1 MDRMPNPQIKVGEWL
16 VDPMACTIARGTE
29 VERVDART
37 MRLLVYLA
45 ARPGQV
51 VSIDELL
58 REVLSGVIVTSDS
71 VYQAVTSL
79 RRALGDDT
87 RQPTYIATVPRRGY
101 RMVASVSVPAN
112 ADTAA
117 TTTPATSTPRKRSRV
132 PMMLGVAAIATAAFV
147 AYHYYW
153 KPTEPEHSAASMMPA
168 SIAQSVAVVPFLDL
182 TAGMT
187 HEYLAD
193 GITEE
198 VIGRLS
204 KLPKMRVVA
213 PTTSFYIQGKPI
225 AVTDIARNLGVTYV
239 MDGSVRKSGSTL
251 RVAVRLSRG
260 VDGYVVW
267 SASYDRRLG
276 DMLSVQREIAIEI
289 AKALSA
295 SLTNAVS

>member
-1 MDRMPNPQIKVGEWL
+1 
-16 VDPMACTIARGTE
+16 
-29 VERVDART
+29 
-37 MRLLVYLA
+37 MRIGA
-45 ARPGQV
+45 
-51 VSIDELL
+51 
-58 REVLSGVIVTSDS
+58 
-71 VYQAVTSL
+71 
-79 RRALGDDT
+79 
-87 RQPTYIATVPRRGY
+87 
-101 RMVASVSVPAN
+101 
-112 ADTAA
+112 AA
-117 TTTPATSTPRKRSRV
+117 T
-132 PMMLGVAAIATAAFV
+132 AIAVPVT
-147 AYHYYW
+147 YHYYR
-153 KPTEPEHSAASMMPA
+153 KPSERARSTASVMLAPA
-168 SIAQSVAVVPFLDL
+168 TQSVAVVPFLDL

-204 KLPKMRVVA
+204 TLPNMRVVA

-225 AVTDIARNLGVTYV
+225 AVTDIAKNLGVTYV

-276 DMLSVQREIAIEI
+276 DMLSLQREIAIEI
-289 AKALSA
+289 AKALNA

>member
-1 MDRMPNPQIKVGEWL
+1 MDRVPNARIKIGEWL
-16 VDPMACTIARGTE
+16 VDPTAGQITRGIE
-29 VERVDART
+29 LERVEART

-45 ARPGQV
+45 ERPGPV

-58 REVLSGVIVTSDS
+58 KEVWSGVIVTSDS

-79 RRALGDDT
+79 RRALGDDP
-87 RQPTYIATVPRRGY
+87 RQPAYIATVPRLGY
-101 RMVASVSVPAN
+101 RMVASVSVPAS
-112 ADTAA
+112 AETPA
-117 TTTPATSTPRKRSRV
+117 TTTPATSTPRKRWRV
-132 PMMLGVAAIATAAFV
+132 PMRIGAAAIAIAVPV

-153 KPTEPEHSAASMMPA
+153 KPSEPAHSAASVMLAPA
-168 SIAQSVAVVPFLDL
+168 TQSVAVVPFLDL

-204 KLPKMRVVA
+204 TLPNMHVVA

-225 AVTDIARNLGVTYV
+225 AVTDIAKNLGVTYV

-276 DMLSVQREIAIEI
+276 DMLSLQREIAIEI
-289 AKALSA
+289 AKALNA